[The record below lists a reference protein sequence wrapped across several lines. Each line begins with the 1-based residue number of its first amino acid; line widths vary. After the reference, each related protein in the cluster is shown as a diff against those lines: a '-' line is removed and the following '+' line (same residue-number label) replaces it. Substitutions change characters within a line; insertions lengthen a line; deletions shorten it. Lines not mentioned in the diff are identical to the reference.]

1 MQEPHDIH
9 VLQAKKRAMK
19 VAFNHMDWL
28 NSRVSFPMVIIMG
41 LEDVRFQNQGMLAI
55 KYDGW
60 EINSEEEEIEIDS
73 FENAVTG
80 SP

>member
-1 MQEPHDIH
+1 M
-9 VLQAKKRAMK
+9 LRAERAIK
-19 VAFNHMDWL
+19 VAFDHMVWL
-28 NSRVSFPMVIIMG
+28 NSRVSFPMVINMG
-41 LEDVRFQNQGMLAI
+41 LEDERFQNQGMLAI

-73 FENAVTG
+73 FENAVKG